1 MAQGFRTPAA
11 AGLRC
16 CIASRPVVPRL
27 DCAAACS
34 CERTQFSEIKQQCM
48 VKFQQDGC
56 KRASLECRRLNTFCS
71 SQILDQCPTLGTR
84 GPSTHESSFAVGFAD
99 AFCSL
104 KLSTTT
110 ILPYAPARALGCSST
125 SSICGLSMRHG
136 DAGISH
142 GAGSPFP
149 RYLRSW
155 R

>member
-11 AGLRC
+11 ANLRC
-16 CIASRPVVPRL
+16 CIASRAVVPRL

-71 SQILDQCPTLGTR
+71 SQTRDKCPTCGTR
-84 GPSTHESSFAVGFAD
+84 APSTHESSFAVVFAD

-104 KLSTTT
+104 KSSTTT
-110 ILPYAPARALGCSST
+110 TFPYAPVRALECSST
-125 SSICGLSMRHG
+125 SSICALSMRHG
-136 DAGISH
+136 DAGTFH

-149 RYLRSW
+149 RYLQSLR
-155 R
+155 